1 MKLLKN
7 LLLSLVTIAVVLGI
21 AEVALHFADFPA
33 TPKHG
38 WKWDESPYRGPMNQ
52 HDQHMNQLG
61 LRGQNIAYTDDDFVV
76 LLVGDSQTEAGTQV
90 FEDIPE
96 GILEKAIKQQS
107 GRDKVKVF
115 SIASAGWGQDQQL
128 LWLTKYFEK
137 FRANAVVVWTTPV
150 NDYWENTFIDR
161 SITLEAGKLKPTYTF
176 DGDKLKAVIPAS
188 FEWKLR
194 TLLGVALSPQ
204 DKDKK
209 SSIEQVH
216 LNQWIAKLPSTTR
229 VATVPESC
237 PKNEVIEQDVI
248 EAYRKGARAYTIV
261 TEEDVEG
268 GRNHFSPYLKHLSP
282 REDYSIAI
290 THRLFQ
296 EIAKVSQQHGA
307 SFNILHTY
315 RNDLDAAFREI
326 QCVKNLKTNTYFA
339 YDGSD
344 WLRHLKK
351 TPLADQIIPLKI
363 ESEQALNVREGDW
376 HFGKEGNQLAMQEL
390 AKVITQK
397 YLNKP

>member
-7 LLLSLVTIAVVLGI
+7 LFLSIISIAIVLGI
-21 AEVALHFADFPA
+21 AETALHFADFPA

-52 HDQHMNQLG
+52 HDQHTNQLG
-61 LRGQNIAYTDDDFVV
+61 LRGQNIAYTDEDFVV

-96 GILEKAIKQQS
+96 GILEKAIKAQS

-137 FRANAVVVWTTPV
+137 YRANAVLVWTTPV

-161 SITLEAGKLKPTYTF
+161 SITLEAGKLKPTYTL
-176 DGDKLKAVIPAS
+176 DGDKLKTVIPAS

-194 TLLGVALSPQ
+194 TLLGVALSAQ
-204 DKDKK
+204 GKDKK

-216 LNQWIAKLPSTTR
+216 LNYWLAKLPATTR
-229 VATVPESC
+229 VATDPATC
-237 PKNEVIEQDVI
+237 PKNEVIEQEVI
-248 EAYRKGARAYTIV
+248 EAYRKGERAYTIV

-268 GRNHFSPYLKHLSP
+268 GRNHFSPYLKNLSP
-282 REDYSIAI
+282 REEYSIAI

-296 EIAKVSQQHGA
+296 EIAKVSQQHNA

-351 TPLADQIIPLKI
+351 TPLADQIIPLRI

-397 YLNKP
+397 YLSKP

>member
-7 LLLSLVTIAVVLGI
+7 LLLSIVSIAVVLGI
-21 AEVALHFADFPA
+21 AETALHFANFPA

-52 HDQHMNQLG
+52 HDQHTNQLG

-76 LLVGDSQTEAGTQV
+76 VLVGDSQTEAGTQV
-90 FEDIPE
+90 FEDVPE
-96 GILEKAIKQQS
+96 GLLEKAIKAQS

-115 SIASAGWGQDQQL
+115 SVASAGWGQDQQL

-137 FRANAVVVWTTPV
+137 YRANAVLVWTTPV

-161 SITLEAGKLKPTYTF
+161 SITLEAGKLKPTYTL

-194 TLLGVALSPQ
+194 TLLGIALSGQ
-204 DKDKK
+204 DQGKK

-216 LNQWIAKLPSTTR
+216 LNQWLAKLPSTTR
-229 VATVPESC
+229 VATEPASC

-248 EAYRKGARAYTIV
+248 EAYRKGERAYTIV

-268 GRNHFSPYLKHLSP
+268 GRNHFSPFLKNLSP
-282 REDYSIAI
+282 REQYSIDI

-296 EIAKVSQQHGA
+296 EIASVSQQHGA
-307 SFNILHTY
+307 SFNIVHTY
-315 RNDLDAAFREI
+315 RNDLDASFREI
-326 QCVKNLKTNTYFA
+326 QCIKNLKTNTYFA

-351 TPLADQIIPLKI
+351 TTLANQLIPLKI
-363 ESEQALNVREGDW
+363 ESEKALNVREGDW
-376 HFGKEGNQLAMQEL
+376 HFGKEGNELAMQEL

-397 YLNKP
+397 YLSKP

>member
-1 MKLLKN
+1 M
-7 LLLSLVTIAVVLGI
+7 LGI
-21 AEVALHFADFPA
+21 TEMVLHFVDFPA
-33 TPKHG
+33 TPKYG

-52 HDQHMNQLG
+52 HDQQTNQLG
-61 LRGQNIAYTDDDFVV
+61 LRGQSFSYTDDDFIV
-76 LLVGDSQTEAGTQV
+76 LLVGDSQTEAGTQLAV
-90 FEDIPE
+90 DQPE
-96 GILEKAIKQQS
+96 KILENAIKAQS

-128 LWLTKYFEK
+128 QWLQKYFEQY
-137 FRANAVVVWTTPV
+137 RANAVVVWTTPV

-161 SITLEAGKLKPTYTF
+161 SVTTEAGKLKPTYTL
-176 DGDKLKAVIPAS
+176 DGTNLDVVIPTK

-194 TLLGVALSPQ
+194 TLFAVATSGHG
-204 DKDKK
+204 KENK
-209 SSIEQVH
+209 SSIEQIH
-216 LNQWIAKLPSTTR
+216 LNQWLAKLPSTSR
-229 VATVPESC
+229 VATEPASC
-237 PKNEVIEQDVI
+237 PKNEVLEQEVI
-248 EAYRKGARAYTIV
+248 EAYRKGQRAYTIIA
-261 TEEDVEG
+261 EEDIEG
-268 GRNHFSPYLKHLSP
+268 GRNHFSPYLKNLSP
-282 REDYSIAI
+282 REEYSIAI
-290 THRLFQ
+290 THRLLQ
-296 EIAKVSQQHGA
+296 EIAKVSQQHNA

-326 QCVKNLKTNTYFA
+326 KCVKNLKTNTYFA

-351 TPLADQIIPLKI
+351 TPLADQIIPLNI

-397 YLNKP
+397 YLSKP